1 MMDILVHDLETET
14 AEAETDEKLAQQEYE
29 QTMSDSAAKRSADS
43 KSISDKEGT
52 KAEMQTVLETS
63 DGEKKS
69 TEKELMAVAKYMQ
82 TLHAECD
89 WISEYYEVRQE
100 ARKDEMDALDKTK
113 AVLSGADYSLLQRGV
128 TTARIHKFLPQ
139 KSL

>member
-52 KAEMQTVLETS
+52 KAEMQT
-63 DGEKKS
+63 
-69 TEKELMAVAKYMQ
+69 
-82 TLHAECD
+82 LHAECD

-113 AVLSGADYSLLQRGV
+113 AVLSGADYSLLQRRV